1 MKIKIKNGGF
11 SLIELMI
18 VVVIIGILAAVG
30 LPSYKR
36 HIQQSKVTEGI
47 AELATMRVKLEQ
59 YFQDN
64 RTYAGACDAGSIAA
78 PNNGLKNFK
87 ITCPVLGSSMYE
99 ILATGKNDIS
109 GFVYSVNQKNEKSS
123 LFPVDSGWT
132 NNSKC
137 WVVSSSGS
145 CQ

>member
-1 MKIKIKNGGF
+1 MKSKGF

-47 AELATMRVKLEQ
+47 SELATMRVKLEQ

-64 RTYAGACDAGSIAA
+64 RTYESACDAGNLAA
-78 PNNGLKNFK
+78 PSSGLKNFA
-87 ITCPVLGSSMYE
+87 ITCPTLTASTYKIV
-99 ILATGKNDIS
+99 ATGKNDIS
-109 GFVYSVNQKNEKSS
+109 NFVYTVNHKNEKSS
-123 LFPVDSGWT
+123 TFPGDSGWT
-132 NNSKC
+132 SNAKC
-137 WVVSSSGS
+137 WVVSSTGS